1 MEKDW
6 VKVYESTNTFAAELV
21 HTVLKDHAFNPVLI
35 NKKDSSYLNF
45 GSNEIFVHQDFYTES
60 IQLIN
65 ENKL

>member
-21 HTVLKDHAFNPVLI
+21 YTVLKDQAFNPVLI

-45 GSNEIFVHQDFYTES
+45 GSNEIFVHKDFYNDS